1 MHSRLLGIARNA
13 FIETIRQPVY
23 LVVLGVTAFLL
34 IMNVALAAYTMDDDD
49 KLLLDLGLSTQ
60 LLSGMFLAA
69 FSAAGVL
76 SREIESKTAMTVIS
90 KPVRRTTFIAGKYLG
105 LLAALAVAF
114 YINFTVFLMTQRHAV
129 LQTSADPWDLPVIV
143 FGFGGPLLVLLVAA
157 FCNYFYDMEFTSLAI
172 GLAVPVFTIAVLLI
186 AFFDENFKL
195 KTFWLGSE
203 MPAGQVFAAAFLV
216 FCGVLLLAAV
226 ALAASTRLGQ
236 VSTLLVCT
244 VVFALGLTSDA
255 TLGRHADESAVASTL
270 YKILPN
276 LSLVGVTEALH
287 ADAVFVPWRYV
298 WMTAGYCGLFVLA
311 ALLVGVAL
319 FQTREV
325 G

>member
-1 MHSRLLGIARNA
+1 MHSRFLGIAINA
-13 FIETIRQPVY
+13 LIETIRQPVY

-34 IMNVALAAYTMDDDD
+34 IMNVALAAYTLDDDD
-49 KLLLDLGLSTQ
+49 KLLLDLGLST
-60 LLSGMFLAA
+60 LMLSGMFLAA

-76 SREIESKTAMTVIS
+76 GREIENKTAMTVIS
-90 KPVRRTTFIAGKYLG
+90 KPVGRTTFIAGKYLG

-114 YINFTVFLMTQRHAV
+114 YINFTVLLMTQRHAV

-143 FGFGGPLLVLLVAA
+143 FGFGSLLLVLLVAA

-172 GLAVPVFTIAVLLI
+172 TLAAPVFTVAVLLI
-186 AFFDENFKL
+186 ACFDEKFQP
-195 KTFWLGSE
+195 KTFWVGTD
-203 MPAGQVFAAAFLV
+203 MPGGQVFVAAFLV
-216 FCGVLLLAAV
+216 FCGVLVLAAV

-236 VSTLLVCT
+236 VSTLLVCA

-255 TLGRHADESAVASTL
+255 TLGRHAKDSAVASTL
-270 YKILPN
+270 YKIMPN
-276 LSLVGVTEALH
+276 LNLVGVTEALH
-287 ADAVFVPWRYV
+287 ADAVFVPFRYV
-298 WMTAGYCGLFVLA
+298 WMTAAYCGLFVVA
-311 ALLVGVAL
+311 ALLIGVAL